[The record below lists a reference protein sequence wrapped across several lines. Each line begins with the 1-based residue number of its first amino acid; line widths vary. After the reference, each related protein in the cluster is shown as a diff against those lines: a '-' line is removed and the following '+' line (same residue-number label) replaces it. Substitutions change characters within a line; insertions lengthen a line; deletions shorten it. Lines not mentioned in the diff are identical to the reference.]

1 MNFSAFCRMCCTSK
15 GIMVNGT
22 CLKHLDVTD
31 DKDETLVDPS
41 LGCKFSIS
49 FIRKISLAMSEPPL
63 VNKDGASFELFLN
76 KEDAVGDWIMR

>member
-1 MNFSAFCRMCCTSK
+1 
-15 GIMVNGT
+15 MVKGT
-22 CLKHLDVTD
+22 CLKCLDVTD
-31 DKDETLVDPS
+31 DKDETVDPS

-76 KEDAVGDWIMR
+76 KVDAVDDWIMR

>member
-1 MNFSAFCRMCCTSK
+1 
-15 GIMVNGT
+15 MVKGT
-22 CLKHLDVTD
+22 CLKRLDVMD

-41 LGCKFSIS
+41 LECKFSIS

-76 KEDAVGDWIMR
+76 EEDAVDDWIMQ